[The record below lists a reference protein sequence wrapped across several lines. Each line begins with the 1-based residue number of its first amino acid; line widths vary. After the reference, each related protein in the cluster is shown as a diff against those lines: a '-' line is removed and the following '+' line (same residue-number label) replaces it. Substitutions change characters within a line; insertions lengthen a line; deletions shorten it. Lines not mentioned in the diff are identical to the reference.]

1 MLRNLINKQK
11 AQERE
16 FMKFV
21 ERHER
26 AWGMETYKGR
36 PTLAQFVEAKVVAFW
51 HPTTENMNHTATIH
65 KTVEEIDQYVTHL
78 VWHTGKERLPL
89 LRLEAIFVEKVQMQI
104 KAIKVVYEQ
113 VLPNGDAGR

>member
-26 AWGMETYKGR
+26 AWGTETYKGR
-36 PTLAQFVEAKVVAFW
+36 PALAQIMEAKVVAFW
-51 HPTTENMNHTATIH
+51 HPTSNAMNHTATVH
-65 KTVEEIDQYVTHL
+65 KTLEEIDQYVMHL
-78 VWHTGKERLPL
+78 V
-89 LRLEAIFVEKVQMQI
+89 
-104 KAIKVVYEQ
+104 
-113 VLPNGDAGR
+113 